1 MYSGTSE
8 NDTFKNLK
16 QSDTYN
22 VEITSEDFQ
31 AAKYE
36 SPLIEKFIMMSARRN
51 AIKQVEISLSI
62 IGNRDSKE
70 YRDLVDLKNVLEY
83 LTDREFIKYVYAQS
97 DPDKIKTYIRM
108 VSNELTTKM
117 PARQYMIMYLAAM
130 SELLEGADQ
139 SRIDRLDRLIEMLNN
154 ISDRTY
160 IDMAMDMVYLSGTMT
175 DTLST
180 VLRKYGLDTINELKK
195 EK

>member
-1 MYSGTSE
+1 MSNHMINDGTKFE
-8 NDTFKNLK
+8 KLNRAGINGAAITDG
-16 QSDTYN
+16 
-22 VEITSEDFQ
+22 EIRD
-31 AAKYE
+31 AKCE
-36 SPLIEKFIMMSARRN
+36 SPLIEKFIMVSARRD
-51 AIKQVEISLSI
+51 AIKQVKISLSI

-83 LTDREFIKYVYAQS
+83 LTDREFIKYVYTQS

-180 VLRKYGLDTINELKK
+180 ILRQHGFEMINELK

>member
-8 NDTFKNLK
+8 NGTFKNLK

-22 VEITSEDFQ
+22 VEITSEDFR

-36 SPLIEKFIMMSARRN
+36 SPLIEKFIMMSARRD

-83 LTDREFIKYVYAQS
+83 LTDREFIKYIYTQS

-139 SRIDRLDRLIEMLNN
+139 SRIDRLDRLIEMINN

-160 IDMAMDMVYLSGTMT
+160 IDMTMDMVYLSGTMT

-180 VLRKYGLDTINELKK
+180 ILRKYGLDMINELKK

>member
-8 NDTFKNLK
+8 NGTFKNLK

-22 VEITSEDFQ
+22 VEIISEDFQ

-36 SPLIEKFIMMSARRN
+36 SPLIEKFIMMSARRD

-83 LTDREFIKYVYAQS
+83 LTDREFIKYVYTQS

-180 VLRKYGLDTINELKK
+180 ILRQHGFEMINELK

>member
-8 NDTFKNLK
+8 NGTFKNLK

-36 SPLIEKFIMMSARRN
+36 SPLIEKFIMMSARRD

-83 LTDREFIKYVYAQS
+83 LTDREFIKYVYTQS

-180 VLRKYGLDTINELKK
+180 ILRQHGFEMINELK